1 MDHTNYARWL
11 PVHVRD
17 MASLGERHPCVLQ
30 EFLNGRFTVRK
41 TKNPF
46 SAMAIDQAHE
56 QNNAH
61 VKGEGGA
68 IGLTQNPEL
77 LQQWVVAGTEVAR
90 LVG

>member
-1 MDHTNYARWL
+1 
-11 PVHVRD
+11 

-30 EFLNGRFTVRK
+30 EFLNGRFTVQK

-56 QNNAH
+56 QNNDH

-77 LQQWVVAGTEVAR
+77 LQRWMVAGPEVAR
-90 LVG
+90 LVREF